1 MGNVTPFLTRGFAQI
16 LPGWTQLNQI
26 NRELNPKRLSNQW
39 WTIFLTQNWMILT
52 LNRFIARV
60 YEKKIIKRDS
70 WKTTFI
76 FWLTWTLRETVDNFI
91 WRTISWN
98 ALFSLLAVS
107 VTPTEP
113 QSTSQREAAISL
125 TQPWELWLTLAHMV
139 NVTNIATILY
149 CIALTNCYIAKLLHC
164 CIGTSLHSP
173 EQSSLVWYAGNKR
186 QVSSLLE

>member
-76 FWLTWTLRETVDNFI
+76 FWLTWTLRETVDNSI

-98 ALFSLLAVS
+98 ALFSLQGCWLS
-107 VTPTEP
+107 QWLLPSLSQHPSGRQQYHWHSHGNCDSHWHTWSMSPTLLLCY
-113 QSTSQREAAISL
+113 TAL
-125 TQPWELWLTLAHMV
+125 LWP
-139 NVTNIATILY
+139 IATLLN
-149 CIALTNCYIAKLLHC
+149 CIVALVHRSK
-164 CIGTSLHSP
+164 
-173 EQSSLVWYAGNKR
+173 
-186 QVSSLLE
+186 

>member
-1 MGNVTPFLTRGFAQI
+1 MSPLSSQEDLHRFSQAEHSSIKSTVN
-16 LPGWTQLNQI
+16 WTLKDFWI
-26 NRELNPKRLSNQW
+26 N
-39 WTIFLTQNWMILT
+39 FLTQNWMILT

-113 QSTSQREAAISL
+113 QSTSQWETAMGTVTHTGTHGQCHQHCYYAIL
-125 TQPWELWLTLAHMV
+125 H
-139 NVTNIATILY
+139 
-149 CIALTNCYIAKLLHC
+149 CFDDLLHC
-164 CIGTSLHSP
+164 
-173 EQSSLVWYAGNKR
+173 
-186 QVSSLLE
+186 

>member
-1 MGNVTPFLTRGFAQI
+1 MSPLSSQEDLHRFSQAEHSSIKSTVN
-16 LPGWTQLNQI
+16 WTLKDFWI
-26 NRELNPKRLSNQW
+26 N
-39 WTIFLTQNWMILT
+39 FLTQNWMILT

-113 QSTSQREAAISL
+113 QSTTQWEAAISL

-139 NVTNIATILY
+139 NVTNIATMLY
-149 CIALTNCYIAKLLHC
+149 CIALTNCYIAKLLYC
-164 CIGTSLHSP
+164 CIGTSLYGP